1 MLHPCIYCRR
11 GDVPR
16 TREHVLQAAFGAV
29 ATLPN
34 EVCAEC
40 NAAFSAIDKE
50 FVDAVNFYHLGK
62 NMFRGLGFGTTMHD
76 GHRVL
81 ARMRS
86 DGLGEFPPQ
95 LYEVG
100 SKEWRFLGHSVE
112 QAQRML
118 AELAEP
124 ATLQINESVVPCE
137 EGTPRLAI
145 VRSRP
150 RVYLVRGVDAD
161 SVSNLASQLRKGGFQ
176 PDWLGTPTSR
186 SSESPPPSIHYPTAL
201 HFVPYCRALAK
212 IALNF
217 VCYRF
222 GAETALKAEFNELRT
237 FARNGGSPFDHVLPT
252 LLNHSI
258 EDSGAAYFGPHHH
271 GLLLVKIETDEGERE
286 AVFVVLGGKTIARVD
301 LTRGRGGLPEPTW
314 ILLSRFDA
322 DQRAVDDF
330 TLPNDMPRAVINPG
344 AFGLQDIWP
353 KEWQ

>member
-1 MLHPCIYCRR
+1 
-11 GDVPR
+11 
-16 TREHVLQAAFGAV
+16 VLQAAFGAV
-29 ATLPN
+29 ATLPA

-50 FVDAVNFYHLGK
+50 FVEAVNFYHLGK

-86 DGLGEFPPQ
+86 DGLGEYPPQ

-100 SKEWRFLGHSVE
+100 PKEWRCLGHSVE
-112 QAQRML
+112 QSQWMF

-124 ATLQINESVVPCE
+124 ATLQINESVVLCE

-145 VRSRP
+145 IRSKP
-150 RVYLVRGVDAD
+150 RTYLVRGFEAA
-161 SVSNLASQLRKGGFQ
+161 SVAKLASQLRTSGLQ
-176 PDWLGTPTSR
+176 PDWLANPTNG
-186 SSESPPPSIHYPTAL
+186 SSEEPPAPISYPTAL
-201 HFVPYCRALAK
+201 HFEPYCRALAK
-212 IALNF
+212 VALNY
-217 VCYRF
+217 VCHRL
-222 GAETALKAEFNELRT
+222 GAETALKPEFDELRN
-237 FARNGGSPFDHVLPT
+237 FARKGGSPFDHVLPA

-258 EDSGAAYFGPHHH
+258 EDSGAAYFASHHH
-271 GLLLVKIETDEGERE
+271 GLLLVKIGTDDGERE
-286 AVFVVLGGKTIARVD
+286 AVFVVLGGKTVARVD
-301 LTRGRGGLPEPTW
+301 LTRGRGGLPEDTW

-322 DQRAVDDF
+322 DQRAVDHF
-330 TLPNDMPRAVINPG
+330 TLPNDMPRALINPG